1 MTDRGEESPGK
12 YCAGTGAVESEN
24 YNILP
29 TSNWSLQC
37 INLGMADGCKI
48 SDCEDCERGRFAFLD
63 ASFLLHCESGCKLWG
78 FSKKLFGSFSGFSSR
93 PGNESAVKWVEMGW
107 NAKSGILVVGGFK
120 LRIMGE
126 DLKFSNHGRSEDLN
140 FKSGQSGQHK
150 NCRHKEKEDLLI
162 SFNCTLGKC
171 SKKNAL
177 HQIFLEGIYA
187 DSYI

>member
-1 MTDRGEESPGK
+1 MVAGFPKIVRIVNEEG
-12 YCAGTGAVESEN
+12 
-24 YNILP
+24 
-29 TSNWSLQC
+29 
-37 INLGMADGCKI
+37 
-48 SDCEDCERGRFAFLD
+48 FAFLD
-63 ASFLLHCESGCKLWG
+63 ASFLLRCESGCKLWG
-78 FSKKLFGSFSGFSSR
+78 FSKKLFGSFSGFSGR

-187 DSYI
+187 DSYILSPWYSTVLPDSHFYILWRGS

>member
-1 MTDRGEESPGK
+1 MVAGFPKIVRIVNEEG
-12 YCAGTGAVESEN
+12 
-24 YNILP
+24 
-29 TSNWSLQC
+29 
-37 INLGMADGCKI
+37 
-48 SDCEDCERGRFAFLD
+48 FAFLD
-63 ASFLLHCESGCKLWG
+63 ASFLLRCESGCKLWG

-93 PGNESAVKWVEMGW
+93 PGNESAVKWVEIGW

-171 SKKNAL
+171 SKKKCISSAIFGRYLQILTYKPLDMAL
-177 HQIFLEGIYA
+177 YYQILTFIFYGEA
-187 DSYI
+187 PST